1 VRVPLCKES
10 TLNEDHGLSH
20 KTRAS
25 ELSQVA
31 GIISRQGRQWE
42 TWNKYLGQEPGYFL
56 RQPLDQPQVNMVG
69 LKLIAVAAFSS
80 LVLAVPQISN
90 KGDWKS
96 KIKNVVI
103 LVEENR
109 SFDTFAGGL
118 SYSGDI
124 DGLLHHNYC
133 NSMYDPPSNQ

>member
-1 VRVPLCKES
+1 
-10 TLNEDHGLSH
+10 
-20 KTRAS
+20 
-25 ELSQVA
+25 
-31 GIISRQGRQWE
+31 
-42 TWNKYLGQEPGYFL
+42 
-56 RQPLDQPQVNMVG
+56 MVG
-69 LKLIAVAAFSS
+69 INIAS
-80 LVLAVPQISN
+80 VLALSSIALAAPQAIGY

-118 SYSGDI
+118 DYNKAI

-133 NSMYDPPSNQ
+133 NSM

>member
-1 VRVPLCKES
+1 
-10 TLNEDHGLSH
+10 
-20 KTRAS
+20 
-25 ELSQVA
+25 
-31 GIISRQGRQWE
+31 
-42 TWNKYLGQEPGYFL
+42 
-56 RQPLDQPQVNMVG
+56 MVG
-69 LKLIAVAAFSS
+69 FKLITVAAISG
-80 LVLAVPQISN
+80 LALAVPNIAN

-118 SYSGDI
+118 SYSKDI

-133 NSMYDPPSNQ
+133 NSMSEHPKTLQGKADILQERFRPHAKGRCLCGTSS

>member
-1 VRVPLCKES
+1 
-10 TLNEDHGLSH
+10 
-20 KTRAS
+20 
-25 ELSQVA
+25 
-31 GIISRQGRQWE
+31 
-42 TWNKYLGQEPGYFL
+42 
-56 RQPLDQPQVNMVG
+56 MVG
-69 LKLIAVAAFSS
+69 FKLVTVAAFYS
-80 LVLAVPQISN
+80 LVLAVPSISN

-118 SYSGDI
+118 SYNDDI

-133 NSMYDPPSNQ
+133 NSMYGNRSRQQQG